1 MNVEIL
7 HTHRTH
13 CFLHLL
19 KRARSRNIDLSSA
32 AAESLQDSIQRMEPL
47 FVRPKQNRYR
57 LAVRHHGRWLI
68 VTYDARLHCL
78 VTVWRDQK
86 RVR

>member
-13 CFLHLL
+13 CFLHLM
-19 KRARSRNIDLSSA
+19 KRVRSRKINLSSA
-32 AAESLQDSIQRMEPL
+32 AAQSLQDTISRMEAV
-47 FVRPKQNRYR
+47 FVAPGQSRYR

-78 VTVWRDQK
+78 VTVWPDQK